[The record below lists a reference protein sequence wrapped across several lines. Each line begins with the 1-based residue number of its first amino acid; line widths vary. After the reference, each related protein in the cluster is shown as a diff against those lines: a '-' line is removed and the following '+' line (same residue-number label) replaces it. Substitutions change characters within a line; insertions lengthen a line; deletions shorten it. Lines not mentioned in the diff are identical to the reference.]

1 MLSRRTF
8 AACALCAAA
17 GFLATGVEAQTPGFK
32 RTLLKQTDGPVDG
45 YTTIEM
51 RVEIDPNA
59 TVPRHTHPGIETGY
73 VAEGGTELTIDGQGT
88 FKLGPGDGFQV
99 PTGTPHGGPSGP
111 AVAHHGLAC
120 QRWRFGSP
128 DACDAITGIDVAIFE
143 KGFIK
148 ALYVFI
154 DGGPSAS
161 LARGWPLSK

>member
-73 VAEGGTELTIDGQGT
+73 VAEGGIELTIDGQGT

-99 PTGTPHGGPSGP
+99 PTGTPHGGPNGP
-111 AVAHHGLAC
+111 AKTVVI
-120 QRWRFGSP
+120 S
-128 DACDAITGIDVAIFE
+128 TYVVE
-143 KGFIK
+143 KGK
-148 ALYVFI
+148 PL
-154 DGGPSAS
+154 AS
-161 LARGWPLSK
+161 PA